1 MPNSLPHGSNS
12 EPIATPDRSAAV
24 SDDPKSALHKLPGA
38 VFQLLRSAAGAWTFP
53 FASRGFENVFMTT
66 AAGLAED
73 AALAARH
80 VPPEDLQSLQQY
92 LGQSRESGQTCKAR
106 FRVRTPS
113 GQHSWFEVIASPE
126 MSFSGGTIWHGLL
139 IDVTADQRANSELR
153 TLHQRWTLAASAA
166 GIGVIEFDV
175 ATSRLALDAIACS
188 HHGLAGEPLT
198 LPLTAWLDR
207 VVPEDRLVAHS
218 ALTSQPID
226 GFSERLLLRVATPE
240 AHEQGSGPAAGT
252 RTLEFMFQVFGAEQ
266 RLVGTC
272 RDVTQEQSLEALR
285 REKLAAE
292 KANVAKTEFMS
303 RVSHELRTPLNGIL
317 GFVQLMLLD
326 RRQPLPAS
334 QRRRLDVVEQ
344 SGSRLMAL
352 IDQLLDISRM
362 EEGRLTLRPEAVDV
376 GAAVD
381 HCVASLFPLARSR
394 GIEMSVEVAPD
405 AAAVLVDRAALGQVL
420 DNLLSNAI
428 KYNRVNGRVRIIFE
442 AREGGMLLIDD
453 TGIGMSDRQLAQLF
467 EPFNRLGAE
476 RSAVRGAGLGL
487 VITKKL
493 LQAMGGEVQVR
504 SRAGVGTRFEVTL
517 PLAPAQMQR
526 STAAPPAASP
536 PTPRHGDGTH
546 LVLYIEDDEV
556 NTLLMEQVFLT
567 QPAWEFMAV
576 ATGAAGLA
584 AALSR
589 SPSLILLDMHLPDL
603 SGGQVLERLRADPRT
618 RGVRCIAVSADALP
632 EQIDDALA
640 SGFDG
645 YWTKPIDLSRVI
657 GELQTI
663 AAES

>member
-1 MPNSLPHGSNS
+1 MPNSLTQSAHSTPIGTPHRG
-12 EPIATPDRSAAV
+12 TAV
-24 SDDPKSALHKLPGA
+24 GDDARSALHKLPGA

-53 FASRGFENVFMTT
+53 FASRGFENAFMTT

-73 AALAARH
+73 AMLAARH
-80 VPPEDLQSLQQY
+80 VPAEDLDSLRQY
-92 LGQSRESGQTCKAR
+92 LRHSRESGQVCKAR

-113 GQHSWFEVIASPE
+113 GQYQWFEVIASPE

-175 ATSRLALDAIACS
+175 ATSRLALDAIACR
-188 HHGLAGEPLT
+188 HHGLAGEQLT
-198 LPLTAWLDR
+198 LSLTAWLDR
-207 VVPEDRLVAHS
+207 VLPEDRLIAHS

-226 GFSERLLLRVATPE
+226 GFSERLMLRVATPE
-240 AHEQGSGPAAGT
+240 EGRNGAGT

-292 KANVAKTEFMS
+292 QANVTKTEFMS

-317 GFVQLMLLD
+317 GFVQLMLHD
-326 RRQPLPAS
+326 RRQPLPAP

-344 SGSRLMAL
+344 SGARLMAL

-362 EEGRLTLRPEAVDV
+362 EEGRLTLRPEAIDI

-381 HCVASLFPLARSR
+381 QCVAALFPLARSR

-428 KYNRVNGRVRIIFE
+428 KYNRVNGRVRILFE
-442 AREGGMLLIDD
+442 SREAGMLLIDD
-453 TGIGMSDRQLAQLF
+453 TGIGMSEQQLGQLF

-493 LQAMGGEVQVR
+493 LHAMGGEVQVR

-526 STAAPPAASP
+526 STAAAPAATV
-536 PTPRHGDGTH
+536 PTMRHGDVTR

-576 ATGAAGLA
+576 ATGAAGLE
-584 AALSR
+584 AALQR
-589 SPSLILLDMHLPDL
+589 GPTLILLDMHLPDL
-603 SGGQVLERLRADPRT
+603 SGSEVLERLRADPRT
-618 RGVRCIAVSADALP
+618 RDIRCIAVSADALP
-632 EQIDDALA
+632 EQIEHALA
-640 SGFDG
+640 IGFDG
-645 YWTKPIDLSRVI
+645 YWTKPIDLGEVI
-657 GELQTI
+657 GELEAI
-663 AAES
+663 AAEF

>member
-1 MPNSLPHGSNS
+1 MPNSLPHRANSN
-12 EPIATPDRSAAV
+12 PIGTSHRGAAV
-24 SDDPKSALHKLPGA
+24 SDDNKSALHKLPGA

-53 FASRGFENVFMTT
+53 FASRGFENVFMAT
-66 AAGLAED
+66 AASLAED
-73 AALAARH
+73 AMLAARQ
-80 VPPEDLQSLQQY
+80 VPPEDLQSLRQY
-92 LGQSRESGQTCKAR
+92 LRQSRESGQTCKAR

-139 IDVTADQRANSELR
+139 IDVTADQRANHELR
-153 TLHQRWTLAASAA
+153 TLHQRWTLAAGAA
-166 GIGVIEFDV
+166 GIGVIEFD
-175 ATSRLALDAIACS
+175 AAASRLALDAIACS
-188 HHGLAGEPLT
+188 HHGLEGEQLA

-207 VVPEDRLVAHS
+207 VLPEDRLIAHS

-226 GFSERLLLRVATPE
+226 GFSERLMLRVAT
-240 AHEQGSGPAAGT
+240 GNGAGT

-292 KANVAKTEFMS
+292 QANVAKTEFMS

-326 RRQPLPAS
+326 RRQPLAAP

-362 EEGRLTLRPEAVDV
+362 EEGRLTLRPEAVDI

-381 HCVASLFPLARSR
+381 QCVASLFPLARSR
-394 GIEMSVEVAPD
+394 GIEVSVEVAPD

-428 KYNRVNGRVRIIFE
+428 KYNRVNGRVRILFE
-442 AREGGMLLIDD
+442 AREAGMLLIDD
-453 TGIGMSDRQLAQLF
+453 TGIGMSEQQLAQLF

-526 STAAPPAASP
+526 STAAAPAASLLP
-536 PTPRHGDGTH
+536 AEQGDVTR

-584 AALSR
+584 AALAR
-589 SPSLILLDMHLPDL
+589 GPSLILLDMHLPDL
-603 SGGQVLERLRADPRT
+603 DGSEVLERLRADPRT
-618 RGVRCIAVSADALP
+618 RDIRCIAVSADALP
-632 EQIDDALA
+632 EQIESALA

-645 YWTKPIDLSRVI
+645 YWTKPIDLGQVL
-657 GELQTI
+657 GELEAI
-663 AAES
+663 AAEF